1 MKVAMLLLITC
12 ELVVHHQVAQ
22 IRTRLSYEYIVDSLM
37 HILFVCEREY
47 GKLIISSAII
57 LT

>member
-1 MKVAMLLLITC
+1 MLLLITC
-12 ELVVHHQVAQ
+12 ELVIDHQVAQ
-22 IRTRLSYEYIVDSLM
+22 IRTILSYEDIVDSLM

-47 GKLIISSAII
+47 GKFIISSATI